1 MYRSDILQNEE
12 RRLSALEAMEILD
25 TAPDEQLDFLTKIV
39 KEYFQVPIA
48 LISIVDRKRQWFMS
62 KQGLEASETPRD
74 VSFCTHAILH
84 EGIFVVNNA
93 VEDSLFKNNPL
104 VLGPPHIRFY
114 AGIPLNSPDGYRI
127 GTLCIIDTKAKRLSA
142 GEESDLMGFAKIA
155 QELISKRGPQHHL
168 EALLDQAME
177 GLFEINLEHQFIHIN
192 EFGANLLGYEKEE
205 LLGKRL
211 DILFPVKRYDG
222 SPFLQTNFVD
232 KISTSGN
239 AISRDE
245 EALVKKDGQTINATC
260 NFFPVFR
267 SGKVV
272 SVLLAFR
279 DNFERDALRAEVQ
292 WQRESIDKILDTR
305 IAVLGLR
312 GTRKRPRN

>member
-12 RRLSALEAMEILD
+12 RRLAALEALEILD
-25 TAPDEQLDFLTKIV
+25 TSPDEQLDFITKIV
-39 KEYFQVPIA
+39 KEYFGVPIA
-48 LISIVDRKRQWFMS
+48 LISLVDRRRQWFMS
-62 KQGLEASETPRD
+62 KQGLDVDETPRD
-74 VSFCTHAILH
+74 VSFCSHAILH
-84 EGIFVVNNA
+84 EGIYVVNNA
-93 VEDSLFKNNPL
+93 IEDSLFKNNSL

-114 AGIPLNSPDGYRI
+114 AGIPLTSPDGYRI
-127 GTLCIIDTKAKRLSA
+127 GTLCIIDSKARRLSSDE
-142 GEESDLMGFAKIA
+142 EESLLGFAKLA
-155 QELISKRGPQHHL
+155 QELINRRGPQHHL

-177 GLFEINLEHQFIHIN
+177 GLFEINPEHNFIHIN

-211 DILFPVKRYDG
+211 DSIFPSKRYDG
-222 SPFLQTNFVD
+222 SPYMLTNFVD
-232 KISTSGN
+232 KITASGN

-245 EALVKKDGQTINATC
+245 EILLKKDGQTFNAAC

-267 SGKVV
+267 AGKVV
-272 SVLLAFR
+272 SILMSFR
-279 DNFERDALRAEVQ
+279 DNFERDALRSEVQ

-305 IAVLGLR
+305 IAGLGLR

>member
-25 TAPDEQLDFLTKIV
+25 TAPDEQLDFITKIV
-39 KEYFQVPIA
+39 KDRFQVPIA
-48 LISIVDRKRQWFMS
+48 LISLVDRKRQWFMS

-74 VSFCTHAILH
+74 VSFCSHAILH
-84 EGIFVVNNA
+84 DGIFVVNNA
-93 VEDSLFKNNPL
+93 IEDSLFKNNAL

-114 AGIPLNSPDGYRI
+114 AGIPLTSPDGYRV
-127 GTLCIIDTKAKRLSA
+127 GTLCIIDNKAKRLSA
-142 GEESDLMGFAKIA
+142 EEESDLLGFAKIA
-155 QELISKRGPQHHL
+155 QELINQRGPQHHL

-177 GLFEINLEHQFIHIN
+177 GLFEINPEHNFIHVN

-211 DILFPVKRYDG
+211 DSIFPSKRYDG
-222 SPFLQTNFVD
+222 SPYLLTNFID
-232 KISTSGN
+232 KIAASGN
-239 AISRDE
+239 AICRDE
-245 EALVKKDGQTINATC
+245 EILVKKDGQTFNATC

-305 IAVLGLR
+305 IAGLGLR